1 MTYDGTFGIRQ
12 ATNLIEPLNAEQQ
25 IEMRKIS
32 HQNAGLSLPVGWD
45 VTKNPW
51 IGTTRTDWM
60 DEISALPS
68 TNVIT

>member
-32 HQNAGLSLPVGWD
+32 HQMQDFRFQSVGMLP
-45 VTKNPW
+45 KS
-51 IGTTRTDWM
+51 M
-60 DEISALPS
+60 DRYDSY
-68 TNVIT
+68 